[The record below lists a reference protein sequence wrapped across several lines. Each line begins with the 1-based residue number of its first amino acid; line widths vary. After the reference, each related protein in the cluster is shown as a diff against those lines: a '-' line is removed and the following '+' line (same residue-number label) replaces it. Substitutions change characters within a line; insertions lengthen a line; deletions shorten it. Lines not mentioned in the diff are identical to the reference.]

1 MSEGKKKHY
10 ARYVFVRGNQALWKG
25 DASEAGAQFRQVVI
39 TSDEWMLIK
48 GHSRS
53 TPLEKASARASSKAS
68 LDTEP
73 DPKLLFDRD
82 FKGLEQAAEKFKQI
96 IKEAE
101 DQGFRAVGLFEAHL

>member
-1 MSEGKKKHY
+1 M
-10 ARYVFVRGNQALWKG
+10 
-25 DASEAGAQFRQVVI
+25 
-39 TSDEWMLIK
+39 
-48 GHSRS
+48 
-53 TPLEKASARASSKAS
+53 
-68 LDTEP
+68 DTEP